1 MSTERTE
8 PVLRVDILQEV
19 NRQHQ
24 SVERHI
30 AIAFPDSEALRTV
43 AMAQYLHALG
53 RVQDALAQLV
63 NLQYQIVARAV
74 EVEEVQESAR
84 AVKKLLGE
92 LGMPSNN

>member
-30 AIAFPDSEALRTV
+30 DIAYPDSEALRTV
-43 AMAQYLHALG
+43 AMAQYLHAIV
-53 RVQDALAQLV
+53 RVQDALAQLID
-63 NLQYQIVARAV
+63 LQYQIVSRAV
-74 EVEEVQESAR
+74 EVEEAQESAH